1 MRAVQ
6 PFVSVASSKLALN
19 EGERWYLVHTAPKEE
34 ARAEFHL
41 KAQGFRIF
49 YPQIMKTI
57 RHARQIRTVRAALFP
72 RYMFVVIDV
81 TRDRWLS
88 IRSTIGVSSLFMCNE
103 RPLPIPQGV
112 VEAILARVDP
122 GNITRLDDGLEVGQ
136 QVRILSGAFAD
147 TIGTLQRLDDNGRVQ
162 VLLELM
168 GGEVPII
175 LDRSKLMPTK

>member
-1 MRAVQ
+1 
-6 PFVSVASSKLALN
+6 
-19 EGERWYLVHTAPKEE
+19 
-34 ARAEFHL
+34 
-41 KAQGFRIF
+41 
-49 YPQIMKTI
+49 
-57 RHARQIRTVRAALFP
+57 
-72 RYMFVVIDV
+72 MFVVIDV

-147 TIGTLQRLDDNGRVQ
+147 TIGTLQRLDDNGRVR